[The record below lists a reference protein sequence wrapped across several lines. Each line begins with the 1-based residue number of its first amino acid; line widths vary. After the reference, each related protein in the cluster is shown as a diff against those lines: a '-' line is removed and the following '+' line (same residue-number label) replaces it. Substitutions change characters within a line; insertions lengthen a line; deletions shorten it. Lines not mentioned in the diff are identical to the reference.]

1 MKEVG
6 ENDATGPLT
15 LLEVLVF
22 KTILI
27 YFILNG
33 LEVRVHDISIAY
45 NKVCTLSR
53 MSELVA
59 FPLFSSSK
67 AVKWLDRKCSISCML
82 LSKSLFDLIT
92 LTKLM

>member
-6 ENDATGPLT
+6 EIDATGPLT

-27 YFILNG
+27 YFTLNG
-33 LEVRVHDISIAY
+33 LEFRVHDISIAY

-53 MSELVA
+53 ISEFVA
-59 FPLFSSSK
+59 FPLFDSSMQDIEHFLSSHFT
-67 AVKWLDRKCSISCML
+67 ALEL
-82 LSKSLFDLIT
+82 LKLLFDLIT